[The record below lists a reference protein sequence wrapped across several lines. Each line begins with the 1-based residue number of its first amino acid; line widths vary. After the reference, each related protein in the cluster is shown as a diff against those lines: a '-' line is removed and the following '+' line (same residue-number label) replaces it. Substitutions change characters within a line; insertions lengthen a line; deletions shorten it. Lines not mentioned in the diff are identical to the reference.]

1 MKKETFFLKQ
11 MSVLAFALFSAISC
25 SNDRE
30 FLGATENVALKKC
43 MSPSNTRTIEEAK
56 TIAADFLAHSMKIDS
71 SKPNPMR
78 AQAQP
83 TVQVLTKDSLT
94 GKIGDKVPYDVLP
107 DTLLYGVTYSSSTIM
122 VPADG
127 DAPTVVAMLDT
138 PSESITALITRNNG
152 DNPMYE
158 LLRPI
163 FYPEMYHRLT
173 QEDYLKTIMPE
184 KIEDYYPVW
193 GPDEEK
199 EEEKRRRERERYIA
213 PKIRVEWEQGEPFN
227 LFCPRRCPAG
237 CVAIA
242 ASQAMT
248 LTGVPF
254 AIPGRD
260 FTDIA
265 SFKNKSYSKNH
276 PDLMENVAYLV
287 KFVGLQ
293 VETDYDANG
302 SEASPLKAVDLFL
315 HMGMTMS
322 MNKDDIK
329 KTLRDYQR
337 GFVMVVS
344 GYGKKRHCY
353 LIDGYN
359 YIPNGLKQNVYM
371 HVNFGWGPEF
381 NGFFLQNLCSFN
393 QKQFGEIAGKWTFY
407 SIY

>member
-30 FLGATENVALKKC
+30 FLGATENVAPKKC

-122 VPADG
+122 VPADS

-213 PKIRVEWEQGEPFN
+213 PKIRVDWEQGEPFN

-260 FTDIA
+260 FSDIA

-293 VETDYDANG
+293 VDTKYDANG

-322 MNKDDIK
+322 MNTDDIK

-371 HVNFGWGPEF
+371 HVNFGWGPGF
-381 NGFFLQNLCSFN
+381 NGFYLQNLCSFN
-393 QKQFGEIAGKWTFY
+393 RKEFREIAGYWTFY